1 MLEMMGSLE
10 KLQEMQTARSAET
23 SHVSELTLRPMSTA
37 NKGHVLLCKTEHSE
51 AALRDEKTG
60 DLTDYGVNCE
70 DYYHANDGW
79 SLLRYADIAA
89 ADTYPPCWC
98 VADVDYFCPANP
110 VGWVLDLGL
119 PEGTQ
124 NELREKD

>member
-1 MLEMMGSLE
+1 MLEMMGSL

-37 NKGHVLLCKTEHSE
+37 NKGHVLLCKTEHTE
-51 AALRDEKTG
+51 AALRDADTG
-60 DLTDYGVNCE
+60 DLTDYGANCE
-70 DYYHANDGW
+70 DYYNVPDGW
-79 SLLRYADIAA
+79 HLLRYAASD
-89 ADTYPPCWC
+89 DSGYPPCWH
-98 VADVDYFCPANP
+98 VDTDDFVPANP
-110 VGWVLDLGL
+110 VGWVLDLGV

>member
-1 MLEMMGSLE
+1 MKRCRRC
-10 KLQEMQTARSAET
+10 KLNIVGENVPYRTTGAAPNEYRS
-23 SHVSELTLRPMSTA
+23 
-37 NKGHVLLCKTEHSE
+37 KGHVLLCKTEHNE

-79 SLLRYADIAA
+79 RLLRYADVQTT
-89 ADTYPPCWC
+89 DTYPPCWC

-110 VGWVLDLGL
+110 IGWVLDLGL
-119 PEGTQ
+119 PKDTE
-124 NELREKD
+124 NELREEG